1 MRHLDRLV
9 GAAILASC
17 AIAVNAT
24 AAEPSLDPAT
34 LRLIPKRTQEFVDR
48 GELSGVV
55 TLVARNGQIAALDAA
70 GFADIENRKPMRTDT
85 IVQIMSQT
93 KTVTG
98 VAAMILVDE
107 GKLDLTRPVQDY
119 LPEFR
124 GMQVSESR
132 PDGSVSVHSPRH
144 PPTVWQLMNHSA
156 GFAFLP
162 ASGEFAR
169 INFTLDHTLAE
180 AVRAYAGEKLISEP
194 GTKYAY
200 SNMGVATVGRIVE
213 VLSGQKYEDFV
224 QSRILTPLGMKDSF
238 YFPPEDKKSR
248 IAMIYMPDRDKK
260 LTLAGEKAQGGD
272 PAKYRSG
279 AKYPGPELGLFSTAS
294 DLYRFYQMLAN
305 RGTYGGKRI
314 LSPQA
319 VETMV
324 QDYTPDHSGYGLTMT
339 VAGGTAQQLNLVNLG
354 TFGHGGAFGTSG
366 TIDPKNGLVIVFLPQ
381 MMGGPTKLA
390 LDIFTQLAEAA
401 VR

>member
-1 MRHLDRLV
+1 
-9 GAAILASC
+9 
-17 AIAVNAT
+17 
-24 AAEPSLDPAT
+24 
-34 LRLIPKRTQEFVDR
+34 
-48 GELSGVV
+48 
-55 TLVARNGQIAALDAA
+55 
-70 GFADIENRKPMRTDT
+70 MRTDT